1 MSIEARNRSLSDW
14 FTRIR
19 THQTVLPRFQRF
31 EAWDY
36 SRVTQL
42 FNTILQD
49 LPVGSALVLE
59 IGDEEPFISRTLKG
73 APEMGERL
81 AEREVHPDRI
91 YTSSA
96 LRARTTAK
104 IIAEVLDYPAE
115 DIDQVESLYH
125 AGVSTWL
132 DFISGLE
139 DSLSC
144 VMCFGH
150 NPGLTELAH
159 FEFGCELSDIPTCGV
174 LTLDFATD
182 HWAKVPGT
190 QPDRVDFDYPKK
202 KPTN

>member
-1 MSIEARNRSLSDW
+1 MLQYFPKWLLPVNLSGNPPDENPELRVKQLILVRHAKSDW
-14 FTRIR
+14 GDPALGDHERPLNKR
-19 THQTVLPRFQRF
+19 GQR
-31 EAWDY
+31 
-36 SRVTQL
+36 
-42 FNTILQD
+42 N
-49 LPVGSALVLE
+49 
-59 IGDEEPFISRTLKG
+59 
-73 APEMGERL
+73 APKMGLRL
-81 AEREVHPDRI
+81 AEREVRPDRI

-104 IIAEVLDYPAE
+104 IIAGALDYPAE
-115 DIDQVESLYH
+115 DIEQVEGLYH

-159 FEFGCELSDIPTCGV
+159 FEFGCELSNIPTCGV
-174 LTLDFATD
+174 LTLDFAAN

-190 QPDRVDFDYPKK
+190 QPDQADFDYPKK

>member
-1 MSIEARNRSLSDW
+1 MKQLILVRHAKSDW
-14 FTRIR
+14 GDPALGDHERPLNKR
-19 THQTVLPRFQRF
+19 GQR
-31 EAWDY
+31 
-36 SRVTQL
+36 
-42 FNTILQD
+42 N
-49 LPVGSALVLE
+49 
-59 IGDEEPFISRTLKG
+59 
-73 APEMGERL
+73 APKMGLRL
-81 AEREVHPDRI
+81 AEREVRPDRI

-104 IIAEVLDYPAE
+104 IIAGALDYPAE
-115 DIDQVESLYH
+115 DIEQVEGLYH
-125 AGVSTWL
+125 AEVSTWL

-159 FEFGCELSDIPTCGV
+159 FEFGCELSNIPTCGV
-174 LTLDFATD
+174 LTLDFAAD

-190 QPDRVDFDYPKK
+190 QPDQVDFDYPKK

>member
-1 MSIEARNRSLSDW
+1 MLQYFPKGLLPVNLSGNPPDANPELHVKQLILVRHAKSDW
-14 FTRIR
+14 GDPALGDHERPLNKR
-19 THQTVLPRFQRF
+19 GQR
-31 EAWDY
+31 
-36 SRVTQL
+36 
-42 FNTILQD
+42 N
-49 LPVGSALVLE
+49 
-59 IGDEEPFISRTLKG
+59 
-73 APEMGERL
+73 APEMGARL
-81 AEREVHPDRI
+81 AERGMRPDRI

-104 IIAEVLDYPAE
+104 IIAEALDYTAE
-115 DIDQVESLYH
+115 DIEQVEGLYH

-139 DSLSC
+139 DSLSS

-159 FEFGCELSDIPTCGV
+159 FEFGCELGNIPTCGV
-174 LTLDFATD
+174 LTLDFAGD

-190 QPDRVDFDYPKK
+190 HPDQADFDYPKK

>member
-1 MSIEARNRSLSDW
+1 MLQYFPKGLLPANLSGNHPDANHELRVKQLILVRHAKSDW
-14 FTRIR
+14 GDPALGDHERPLNKR
-19 THQTVLPRFQRF
+19 GQR
-31 EAWDY
+31 
-36 SRVTQL
+36 
-42 FNTILQD
+42 N
-49 LPVGSALVLE
+49 
-59 IGDEEPFISRTLKG
+59 

-81 AEREVHPDRI
+81 GEREVCPDRI

-132 DFISGLE
+132 DFISGLD

-159 FEFGCELSDIPTCGV
+159 FEFGCELSNIPTCGV
-174 LTLDFATD
+174 LTLNFDAD
-182 HWAKVPGT
+182 YWAKVPGT
-190 QPDRVDFDYPKK
+190 QPDQVEFDYPKK
-202 KPTN
+202 KPSN